1 MSNNDDQI
9 PTLGEMIFPG
19 NPEKIA
25 KSNTRHNV
33 RSIPEPITPSIRD
46 AKPPVMPQPETS
58 VQETLA
64 NTPRT
69 ESRTIK
75 PKPKQSNFENLITAR
90 IDNILEKHMEAAREE
105 IVRVVMLELR
115 ARLPNSGR
123 GEK

>member
-1 MSNNDDQI
+1 MPNHDDDQI

-25 KSNTRHNV
+25 HSGTV
-33 RSIPEPITPSIRD
+33 RKAPEAATPASP
-46 AKPPVMPQPETS
+46 KPPEMPVSDTS
-58 VQETLA
+58 VRETLA
-64 NTPRT
+64 KTPRS
-69 ESRTIK
+69 EQRVHK

-123 GEK
+123 GDK

>member
-1 MSNNDDQI
+1 MPHKDDEI

-25 KSNTRHNV
+25 QSSHHRPDVSVTE
-33 RSIPEPITPSIRD
+33 EPAATP
-46 AKPPVMPQPETS
+46 APKPPEMPTPDVS

-64 NTPRT
+64 NTPRS
-69 ESRTIK
+69 EHRTLK